1 MSKLAALVA
10 IPLGLLALKRLQKEI
25 PDDPTPKPIG
35 FTLGP
40 AAGGPMTAFFPETL
54 PSTIGAVQGPTSG
67 IKHTGPTIPLGQGP
81 GVWTPIFPDTAAG
94 AAATLV
100 ESGKVADIAKLQD
113 ASTALQGLLDFEYK
127 PFTPGE
133 GIFDLSQ
140 PIEFKPFTLTGIE

>member
-10 IPLGLLALKRLQKEI
+10 IPLGLLALKRLQKEF
-25 PDDPTPKPIG
+25 PDDPTAKPIG

-40 AAGGPMTAFFPETL
+40 AANGDFTAFFPETL
-54 PSTIGAVQGPTSG
+54 PSTIGAVEGPTSG
-67 IKHTGPTIPLGQGP
+67 ITAPGPTVPLGGGQ
-81 GVWTPIFPDTAAG
+81 VWTPIFPDTA
-94 AAATLV
+94 
-100 ESGKVADIAKLQD
+100 
-113 ASTALQGLLDFEYK
+113 STFTPTGVGLPSSDFTGFQEFEFT

>member
-10 IPLGLLALKRLQKEI
+10 IPLGLLALKRLQKEF
-25 PDDPTPKPIG
+25 PDDPTAKPIG

-40 AAGGPMTAFFPETL
+40 AANGDFTAFFPETL
-54 PSTIGAVQGPTSG
+54 PSTIGAVEGPTSG
-67 IKHTGPTIPLGQGP
+67 ITAPGPTVPLGGGQ
-81 GVWTPIFPDTAAG
+81 VWTPIFPDTA
-94 AAATLV
+94 
-100 ESGKVADIAKLQD
+100 
-113 ASTALQGLLDFEYK
+113 STFTPTGVGLPPSDFTGFQEFEYK